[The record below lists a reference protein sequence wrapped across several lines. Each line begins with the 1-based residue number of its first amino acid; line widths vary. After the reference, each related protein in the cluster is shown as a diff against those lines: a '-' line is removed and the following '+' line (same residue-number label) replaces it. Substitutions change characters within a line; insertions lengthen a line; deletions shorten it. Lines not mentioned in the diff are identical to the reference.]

1 MIGTPVQ
8 NDDKKA
14 GQRTL
19 IGQNK
24 KKNASS
30 AVSYLSLALSHG
42 KLRASAYRPSNVVRE
57 LWQQRRRRLWKRHLK
72 SEVALLQTLSR
83 LFHLVHFV
91 KCWQLFLEL
100 NSKRLYRS
108 SGKEKRK
115 SWSFV
120 HVLHKAY
127 FHVVDVQWHQRN
139 VQKSVIHVQSCCF
152 ANLNLSLFCRSRSW
166 RRRHLCWN
174 SLFWRKRDDH
184 SRSKG
189 KITSTM
195 IYVCI

>member
-1 MIGTPVQ
+1 M
-8 NDDKKA
+8 
-14 GQRTL
+14 
-19 IGQNK
+19 
-24 KKNASS
+24 SS
-30 AVSYLSLALSHG
+30 AVSYLSFALSHG
-42 KLRASAYRPSNVVRE
+42 KLRASAYRPPNVVRE
-57 LWQQRRRRLWKRHLK
+57 LWQQRRRRLRKRHLK

-91 KCWQLFLEL
+91 KCWKFLLEL
-100 NSKRLYRS
+100 ILKDVWKFGKR
-108 SGKEKRK
+108 KRK

-139 VQKSVIHVQSCCF
+139 VQKSVMHVQSICF
-152 ANLNLSLFCRSRSW
+152 TNLNLLLFCRSRSW
-166 RRRHLCWN
+166 RRRHLCLR
-174 SLFWRKRDDH
+174 SLFWRKREDR

-189 KITSTM
+189 KITWTM

>member
-1 MIGTPVQ
+1 MKTRTNKRTKNVLTAILFNLITVKPASMIGTPVQ

-24 KKNASS
+24 KEKKNVSS
-30 AVSYLSLALSHG
+30 AVSYLSFALSHG

-57 LWQQRRRRLWKRHLK
+57 LWQQRRRRLRKRHLK

-108 SGKEKRK
+108 SGKEKESRG
-115 SWSFV
+115 
-120 HVLHKAY
+120 L
-127 FHVVDVQWHQRN
+127 
-139 VQKSVIHVQSCCF
+139 
-152 ANLNLSLFCRSRSW
+152 LF
-166 RRRHLCWN
+166 
-174 SLFWRKRDDH
+174 
-184 SRSKG
+184 
-189 KITSTM
+189 TSSTKP
-195 IYVCI
+195 IFTL

>member
-24 KKNASS
+24 KEKKNVSS
-30 AVSYLSLALSHG
+30 AVSYLSFALSHG
-42 KLRASAYRPSNVVRE
+42 KLRASAYRPQNVVRE
-57 LWQQRRRRLWKRHLK
+57 LWQQRRRRLRKRHLK

-127 FHVVDVQWHQRN
+127 FHVVDVQ
-139 VQKSVIHVQSCCF
+139 
-152 ANLNLSLFCRSRSW
+152 
-166 RRRHLCWN
+166 
-174 SLFWRKRDDH
+174 
-184 SRSKG
+184 
-189 KITSTM
+189 
-195 IYVCI
+195 